1 MPPRGGIFCY
11 KTDTHYTTKEVWDMN
26 AETLQNI
33 SHFIWDFDGTLLDTY
48 PVVIEDIQ
56 KALQDFG
63 YYADGNV
70 LMEKLLNTVDFTI
83 SYCAQLFKIDKDALY
98 RAYLKHQNISNATL
112 NALPMEGVQE
122 ALAAIQNRG
131 GANYVFTHRP
141 LDATMAFLNKYD
153 LTKYFTDFIAPHT
166 PGFVRKPAPDAI
178 WYLMKKHGIKQTNA
192 VMIGDRELDL
202 ASGKNAGIGT
212 MHYVCKVIPQTLD
225 CDLRIESFAELTN
238 LLQD

>member
-1 MPPRGGIFCY
+1 MR
-11 KTDTHYTTKEVWDMN
+11 TD
-26 AETLQNI
+26 TLQNI

-63 YYADGNV
+63 YHADRIA

-83 SYCAQLFKIDKDALY
+83 CYYAERYKIDKDALY
-98 RAYLKHQNISNATL
+98 RAYCKYQNISNTAL
-112 NALPMEGVQE
+112 SALPMDGVKE
-122 ALAAIQNRG
+122 VLEAIQNRG
-131 GANYVFTHRP
+131 GKNYVFTHRP

-153 LTKYFTDFIAPHT
+153 LAKYFTDFVAPQT

-178 WYLMKKHGIKQTNA
+178 WYLVKKHGIDKNAA

-202 ASGKNAGIGT
+202 ASGKNADIHT
-212 MHYVCKVIPQTLD
+212 MHYICKVIPQTFD
-225 CDLRIESFAELTN
+225 CDWRIESFRELAEL
-238 LLQD
+238 LRD